1 MTYLPLD
8 ILHKVDRMTMAR
20 SLEARPPLLDH
31 HLVEAVFSL
40 PSSYKLRGQR
50 QKHVFKEALRGLV
63 PDEILQ
69 RGKWG
74 FGVPIRGWF
83 RGPLKGPVMQVLD
96 DARTRTRGLWE
107 PRFAASLVDE
117 HLRGRRDQSVRLWAL
132 VMLELWCRRVLDA
145 PARLEEMRRYA

>member
-1 MTYLPLD
+1 
-8 ILHKVDRMTMAR
+8 
-20 SLEARPPLLDH
+20 
-31 HLVEAVFSL
+31 
-40 PSSYKLRGQR
+40 
-50 QKHVFKEALRGLV
+50 
-63 PDEILQ
+63 
-69 RGKWG
+69 
-74 FGVPIRGWF
+74 
-83 RGPLKGPVMQVLD
+83 MQVLD